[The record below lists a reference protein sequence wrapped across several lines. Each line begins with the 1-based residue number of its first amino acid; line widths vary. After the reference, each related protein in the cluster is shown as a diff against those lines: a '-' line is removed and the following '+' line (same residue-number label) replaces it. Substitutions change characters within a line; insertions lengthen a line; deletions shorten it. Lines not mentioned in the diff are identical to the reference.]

1 MNNILIG
8 VSGGIS
14 AYKVPSLIRLLIKDD
29 YNVKVIVT
37 EDALK
42 FVTKETLEI
51 ISGNMVYF
59 KMFDNVSVTSPKHIE
74 LAGWADCLLI
84 VPATYNTI
92 GKLAGGIANN
102 LLSLVASAM
111 DNNKLILAPSMNVNM
126 WENKILQSNLN
137 KLKKMGVNIIE
148 PDSGFLACKDTGKG
162 RLPDIEIIHA
172 TIKRVLNTEKRFE
185 NIQYIVTAG
194 GTEEDIDKVRVISN
208 RSSGRMGIEIAKQL
222 YFKGADVLIIHG
234 NVSVGIPLYLKSV
247 YVKSAEMMLKVIN
260 KNIGNNTI
268 IIMAAAISDFKI
280 KNAGKEK
287 YHKKELRHIEFIE
300 NIDVIKNIKRDN
312 ILKIVGFALEN
323 GMDRKSAIEKLKR
336 KNIDTII
343 LNDVSSIGSEHTKI
357 EIIKRKDNNIIEFE
371 GTKQEIAKLIL
382 DHI

>member
-8 VSGGIS
+8 ISGGIS

-51 ISGNMVYF
+51 ISGNRVYH
-59 KMFDNVSVTSPKHIE
+59 KMFDNVSVTSPEHIE
-74 LAGWADCLLI
+74 LVKWADCLLI

-137 KLKKMGVNIIE
+137 KLKKFGVNIIE
-148 PDSGFLACKDTGKG
+148 PESGFLACKDIGKG

-172 TIKRVLNTEKRFE
+172 TVKRILNTEKRFG
-185 NIQYIVTAG
+185 NVQYIVTAG

-222 YFKGADVLIIHG
+222 YFKGADVLIVHG
-234 NVSVGIPLYLKSV
+234 NISVVIPIYLKSV

-287 YHKKELRHIEFIE
+287 FHKKELKNIEFIE

-343 LNDVSSIGSEHTKI
+343 LNDISSIGNEYTKI

-371 GTKQEIAKLIL
+371 GTKQEIAKLII

>member
-51 ISGNMVYF
+51 ISGNRVYF

-74 LAGWADCLLI
+74 LVGWADCLLI

-300 NIDVIKNIKRDN
+300 NIDVIKNIKRNN

>member
-8 VSGGIS
+8 ISGGIS

-51 ISGNMVYF
+51 ISGNRVYH
-59 KMFDNVSVTSPKHIE
+59 KMFDNVSVTSPEHIE
-74 LAGWADCLLI
+74 LVKWADCLLI

-92 GKLAGGIANN
+92 GKLAGGIAND

-137 KLKKMGVNIIE
+137 KLKKFGVNIIQPE
-148 PDSGFLACKDTGKG
+148 SGFLACKDIGKG
-162 RLPDIEIIHA
+162 RLPDIEIIYA
-172 TIKRVLNTEKRFE
+172 TIKRILNTEKRFR
-185 NIQYIVTAG
+185 NVKYIVTAG

-222 YFKGADVLIIHG
+222 YFKGADVLIVHG
-234 NVSVGIPLYLKSV
+234 NISVVIPIYLKSV

-287 YHKKELRHIEFIE
+287 FHKKELKNIEFIE

-312 ILKIVGFALEN
+312 ILKIIGFALEN

-343 LNDVSSIGSEHTKI
+343 LNDISSIGNEYTKI